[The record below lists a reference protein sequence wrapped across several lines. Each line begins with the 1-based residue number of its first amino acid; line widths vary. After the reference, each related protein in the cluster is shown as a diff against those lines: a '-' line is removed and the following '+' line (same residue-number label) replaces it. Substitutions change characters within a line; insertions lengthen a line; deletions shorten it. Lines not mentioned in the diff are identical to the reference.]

1 MMIDSVRRSRTRRSN
16 ILKETGGLLA
26 EAKLASTAWNMVGTV
41 GKPAVVDAVA
51 PDPTYNPSTGSA
63 SLENGIYVSLICDA
77 ANLGVLADTD
87 FNPEK
92 GTYSWLDNEN
102 HTIDLNGTSAA
113 TTYNEMKEWIGTIN
127 SSTTW
132 ARERDPNIPEVADD
146 LGENFSSGRTKGYE
160 FGQNRS

>member
-1 MMIDSVRRSRTRRSN
+1 
-16 ILKETGGLLA
+16 LKETGGLLA

-160 FGQNRS
+160 FGKNRS

>member
-1 MMIDSVRRSRTRRSN
+1 
-16 ILKETGGLLA
+16 LKETGGLLA

>member
-1 MMIDSVRRSRTRRSN
+1 M
-16 ILKETGGLLA
+16 
-26 EAKLASTAWNMVGTV
+26 
-41 GKPAVVDAVA
+41 
-51 PDPTYNPSTGSA
+51 
-63 SLENGIYVSLICDA
+63 SLICDA

-102 HTIDLNGTSAA
+102 HTINLNGTSAA

-160 FGQNRS
+160 FGKNRS

>member
-1 MMIDSVRRSRTRRSN
+1 MTQDTPRITF
-16 ILKETGGLLA
+16 
-26 EAKLASTAWNMVGTV
+26 
-41 GKPAVVDAVA
+41 
-51 PDPTYNPSTGSA
+51 
-63 SLENGIYVSLICDA
+63 
-77 ANLGVLADTD
+77 VLADTD

-102 HTIDLNGTSAA
+102 HTINLNGTSAA

-132 ARERDPNIPEVADD
+132 ARERDHNIPEVADD

-160 FGQNRS
+160 FGKNRS

>member
-1 MMIDSVRRSRTRRSN
+1 M
-16 ILKETGGLLA
+16 KETGGLLA
-26 EAKLASTAWNMVGTV
+26 EAKLAGAAWNMVGTV
-41 GKPAVVDAVA
+41 GEPAVVDAVA
-51 PDPTYNPSTGSA
+51 SDSTYNPSTGSA

-92 GTYSWLDNEN
+92 GACSWLDNEN

-132 ARERDPNIPEVADD
+132 ARERD
-146 LGENFSSGRTKGYE
+146 GRH
-160 FGQNRS
+160 

>member
-1 MMIDSVRRSRTRRSN
+1 M
-16 ILKETGGLLA
+16 KETGGLLA

-51 PDPTYNPSTGSA
+51 PDPSTGSA

>member
-1 MMIDSVRRSRTRRSN
+1 M
-16 ILKETGGLLA
+16 KETGGLLA

-51 PDPTYNPSTGSA
+51 PDPTFNPSTGSA

>member
-1 MMIDSVRRSRTRRSN
+1 M
-16 ILKETGGLLA
+16 KETGGLLA

-132 ARERDPNIPEVADD
+132 ARERDSNIPEVADD

>member
-1 MMIDSVRRSRTRRSN
+1 M
-16 ILKETGGLLA
+16 KETDGLLV

-63 SLENGIYVSLICDA
+63 SLENGIYVSLIRDA
-77 ANLGVLADTD
+77 ANLDVLADTD

-102 HTIDLNGTSAA
+102 HTINLNGTSAA

>member
-1 MMIDSVRRSRTRRSN
+1 M
-16 ILKETGGLLA
+16 KETGGLLT
-26 EAKLASTAWNMVGTV
+26 EVKLASTAWNMVGTV

-51 PDPTYNPSTGSA
+51 PDSTDTPSAGSA

-92 GTYSWLDNEN
+92 GTYSWLDNKN

-113 TTYNEMKEWIGTIN
+113 TTYNEMKEWISTIN
-127 SSTTW
+127 SLTIW
-132 ARERDPNIPEVADD
+132 AQERDPNIPEVADD
-146 LGENFSSGRTKGYE
+146 LDEQFDHGRTKGHE

>member
-26 EAKLASTAWNMVGTV
+26 EAKLAGAAWNMVGTV
-41 GKPAVVDAVA
+41 GKPAVMDAVA
-51 PDPTYNPSTGSA
+51 PDSTYNPSTGSA

-77 ANLGVLADTD
+77 ANLGVLADTE

-102 HTIDLNGTSAA
+102 HTIDLNGTSVA
-113 TTYNEMKEWIGTIN
+113 TTYNEMKEWVGTIN

-132 ARERDPNIPEVADD
+132 VRERDPNIPEVADG

>member
-1 MMIDSVRRSRTRRSN
+1 M
-16 ILKETGGLLA
+16 KETGGLLA

-92 GTYSWLDNEN
+92 GACSWLDNEN

>member
-1 MMIDSVRRSRTRRSN
+1 M
-16 ILKETGGLLA
+16 KETGGLLA

-63 SLENGIYVSLICDA
+63 SLEYGIYVSLICDA

-127 SSTTW
+127 SSTIW
-132 ARERDPNIPEVADD
+132 ARERDSNIPEVADD

>member
-1 MMIDSVRRSRTRRSN
+1 M
-16 ILKETGGLLA
+16 KETGGLLA

-132 ARERDPNIPEVADD
+132 ARERDHNIPEVADD

-160 FGQNRS
+160 FGKNRS

>member
-1 MMIDSVRRSRTRRSN
+1 M
-16 ILKETGGLLA
+16 KETGGLLA

>member
-1 MMIDSVRRSRTRRSN
+1 M
-16 ILKETGGLLA
+16 KETGGLLA

-160 FGQNRS
+160 FGKNRS

>member
-1 MMIDSVRRSRTRRSN
+1 MIDSVRRSRTRRSN

-51 PDPTYNPSTGSA
+51 PDPTFNPSTGSA

>member
-1 MMIDSVRRSRTRRSN
+1 MIDSVRRSRTRRSN

>member
-1 MMIDSVRRSRTRRSN
+1 M
-16 ILKETGGLLA
+16 KETGGLLT
-26 EAKLASTAWNMVGTV
+26 EAKLAGAAWNMVGTV
-41 GKPAVVDAVA
+41 GEPAVVDAVA
-51 PDPTYNPSTGSA
+51 PDSTYNPSTGSA

-92 GTYSWLDNEN
+92 GACSWLDNEN

-113 TTYNEMKEWIGTIN
+113 TTYNEMKEWIGAIN

-146 LGENFSSGRTKGYE
+146 LGENFSSGRMKGYE

>member
-1 MMIDSVRRSRTRRSN
+1 M
-16 ILKETGGLLA
+16 KETGGLLA
-26 EAKLASTAWNMVGTV
+26 EAKLAGAAWNMVGTV
-41 GKPAVVDAVA
+41 GEPAVVDAVA
-51 PDPTYNPSTGSA
+51 SDSTYNPSTGSA

>member
-1 MMIDSVRRSRTRRSN
+1 M
-16 ILKETGGLLA
+16 KETGGLLA

-102 HTIDLNGTSAA
+102 HTINLNGTSAA

-160 FGQNRS
+160 FGKNRS

>member
-1 MMIDSVRRSRTRRSN
+1 M
-16 ILKETGGLLA
+16 
-26 EAKLASTAWNMVGTV
+26 
-41 GKPAVVDAVA
+41 AVVSQTPMIPHGDG
-51 PDPTYNPSTGSA
+51 PSSYRLPEMTQDTPR
-63 SLENGIYVSLICDA
+63 ITF
-77 ANLGVLADTD
+77 VLADTD

-102 HTIDLNGTSAA
+102 HTINLNGTSAA

-160 FGQNRS
+160 FGKNRS

>member
-1 MMIDSVRRSRTRRSN
+1 M
-16 ILKETGGLLA
+16 KETGGLLA
-26 EAKLASTAWNMVGTV
+26 EAKLAGAAWNMVGTV
-41 GKPAVVDAVA
+41 GEPAVVDAVA
-51 PDPTYNPSTGSA
+51 SDSTYNPSTGSA

-92 GTYSWLDNEN
+92 GACSWLDNEN

-146 LGENFSSGRTKGYE
+146 LGENFSSGRTQGV
-160 FGQNRS
+160 

>member
-1 MMIDSVRRSRTRRSN
+1 M
-16 ILKETGGLLA
+16 KETDGLLT
-26 EAKLASTAWNMVGTV
+26 EAKLAGAAWNMVGTV
-41 GKPAVVDAVA
+41 GEPAVVDAVA

>member
-1 MMIDSVRRSRTRRSN
+1 M
-16 ILKETGGLLA
+16 KETGGLLA

-41 GKPAVVDAVA
+41 GKPAVVDTVA

-132 ARERDPNIPEVADD
+132 ARERDPNIPEAADD

>member
-1 MMIDSVRRSRTRRSN
+1 M
-16 ILKETGGLLA
+16 KETGGLLA

-92 GTYSWLDNEN
+92 GACSWLDNEN

-160 FGQNRS
+160 FGKNRS